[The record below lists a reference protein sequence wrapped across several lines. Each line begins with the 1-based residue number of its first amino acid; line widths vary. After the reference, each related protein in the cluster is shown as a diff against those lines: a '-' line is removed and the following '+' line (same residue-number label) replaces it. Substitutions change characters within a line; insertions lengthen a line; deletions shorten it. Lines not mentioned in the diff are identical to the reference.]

1 MLFELDPRCGGI
13 LPQNKYQKISI
24 ACSNNII
31 EAFSNF
37 LLERSPGGIETQD
50 DKTTGRTILTAYID
64 PQKGRPFTRKEIDSH
79 FDSIKKFFDNPK
91 YKIIYFDYIQSED
104 WLESLKKTFRPIHVT
119 DRIIACPTWESYD
132 PQPGE
137 IVIVIDPKMAFGT
150 GHHETTAQCLAGLEK
165 LDPAGRR
172 VLDYGCGTGLLA
184 IAAMKLGAANAIGV
198 DIDPEAVAC
207 ARENILIND
216 VEVELIESP
225 KYIASPPC
233 DIIAANLN
241 TDLIIEVF
249 DELNAS
255 LKPGGHIIYSG
266 IPLDDKQR
274 LLDFIEDKP
283 YAVIDELAGIEWISY
298 IAVKR

>member
-1 MLFELDPRCGGI
+1 M
-13 LPQNKYQKISI
+13 PQTKYQKISI
-24 ACSNNII
+24 ACSKNII

-37 LLERSPGGIETQD
+37 LLERSPGGIETED
-50 DKTTGRTILTAYID
+50 DKTTGLAILTAYIN
-64 PQKGRPFTRKEIDSH
+64 PQKGKLFNRKEIDSY
-79 FDSIKKFFDNPK
+79 FDSIKEYFDDPE
-91 YKIIYFDYIQSED
+91 YEIIYLDYIRSED
-104 WLESLKKTFRPIHVT
+104 WLENLKKSFRPIHVT
-119 DRIIACPTWESYD
+119 ERIIACPTWENCQ

-137 IVIVIDPKMAFGT
+137 IVIMIDPKMAFGT
-150 GHHETTAQCLAGLEK
+150 GHHETTVQCMAGLEK
-165 LDPAGRR
+165 LNPAGKH

-184 IAAMKLGAANAIGV
+184 IAAMKLGAARAIGV
-198 DIDPEAVAC
+198 DIDPESIAC
-207 ARENILIND
+207 ARENIVLNN
-216 VEVELIESP
+216 VAVELIESG

-249 DELNAS
+249 AELDSS

-274 LLDFIEDKP
+274 LLDFIQDKP
-283 YAVIDELAGIEWISY
+283 YAIDDELAGAEWISY